1 MVRVPRGCQACA
13 DGHLQCD
20 GKSPCGF
27 CKGRKVPCLSQ
38 ARTFKFRD
46 EVPALQQRYR
56 PSPPS
61 SSTTSTST
69 STSTASA
76 ATNSSPSLPSSTP
89 RSGSARGRD
98 VQFAPVPLPLP
109 LPMDESV
116 SPSLTVTA
124 VAAQQTQVFT
134 NYVLTAFPCFFKCTE
149 TRVPV
154 NWVEYVDRRRG
165 AMNSCFDWAIRACT
179 LAYSGALYNVP
190 EFHDAARAFYTRSLR
205 GLAGLLADESTA
217 KSDEALSTA
226 IVLAVFEKHHC
237 TGPQAWIHHAHG
249 IRALLRLRG
258 PKAHLHGFGRAM
270 YIVYRPIL
278 IAAALIEGEACFLEE
293 PEWHSLNEQ
302 ISNDNAK
309 LPDSS
314 LYTDVVDRGL
324 REIIKIPGYVKRIRE
339 LIALPLT
346 KRAKLEPPLLQ
357 SVQATRAAL
366 RGIHT
371 EFGVSISML
380 RAGHAKPR
388 GFIGPLPEFFFE
400 GYSAHVT
407 RGVHSALLILDY
419 LVIMLDPSQRSTSLP
434 KEPRRLF
441 SPSSP
446 SPMES
451 LSPTSSC
458 DSPMTPPSSPG
469 QPQLVVESLIT
480 PNHKQGPTTDW
491 MDQLTSTMGMDG
503 VRVRIV
509 E

>member
-1 MVRVPRGCQACA
+1 MVRVPRGCRACA
-13 DGHLQCD
+13 DAHLQCD
-20 GKSPCGF
+20 GKSPCNH
-27 CKGRKVPCLSQ
+27 CKTRNVPCLSQ
-38 ARTFKFRD
+38 TRTFKFRN

-56 PSPPS
+56 TSISPTT
-61 SSTTSTST
+61 STTSST
-69 STSTASA
+69 STSTASPQLVPRPPRERDPP
-76 ATNSSPSLPSSTP
+76 SP
-89 RSGSARGRD
+89 GSARGRD
-98 VQFAPVPLPLP
+98 VRFAPLPLS
-109 LPMDESV
+109 MDESV

-124 VAAQQTQVFT
+124 VSAQQTQIFT

-179 LAYSGALYNVP
+179 LSYTASLYDIP
-190 EFHDAARAFYTRSLR
+190 EFNEVARSFYTRSLG

-237 TGPQAWIHHAHG
+237 TGPEAWIHHAHG
-249 IRALLRLRG
+249 IRALLKLRG
-258 PKAHLHGFGRAM
+258 PKAHLYGFGRAM

-278 IAAALIEGEACFLEE
+278 VSAALIEGEACFLEE
-293 PEWHSLNEQ
+293 PEWQSLNEQ
-302 ISNDNAK
+302 ISDDNAK

-324 REIIKIPGYVKRIRE
+324 REIIKIPGYVKRVRD
-339 LIALPLT
+339 LLSLPLT

-357 SVQATRAAL
+357 SVQATRATL

-380 RAGHAKPR
+380 RAGHSQPR
-388 GFIGPLPEFFFE
+388 GFIGPLPQFFFE

-407 RGVHSALLILDY
+407 RGVHAGLTILNY
-419 LVIMLDPSQRSTSLP
+419 LVIMLDPSQRETLQKEARLP
-434 KEPRRLF
+434 SNPP
-441 SPSSP
+441 SPESVVSPASEYSSP
-446 SPMES
+446 Q
-451 LSPTSSC
+451 
-458 DSPMTPPSSPG
+458 TPSSSPG
-469 QPQLVVESLIT
+469 HPQLVVESLIT
-480 PNHKQGPTTDW
+480 PDYKQGPTTDW
-491 MDQLTSTMGMDG
+491 MDQLTSSMGMDG

-509 E
+509 D

>member
-13 DGHLQCD
+13 DAHLQCD
-20 GKSPCGF
+20 GKSPCGH
-27 CKGRKVPCLSQ
+27 CKGRLVPCFSQ
-38 ARTFKFRD
+38 ARTFKFRN
-46 EVPALQQRYR
+46 EGPGLQQRYR
-56 PSPPS
+56 SSPPS
-61 SSTTSTST
+61 SSTSPPSNSTPPSAA
-69 STSTASA
+69 STA
-76 ATNSSPSLPSSTP
+76 TTTTSSPPP
-89 RSGSARGRD
+89 RPGPARGRD
-98 VQFAPVPLPLP
+98 VQFAPVPLPVP
-109 LPMDESV
+109 LPMDETV

-179 LAYSGALYNVP
+179 LAYSGALYNIP
-190 EFHDAARAFYTRSLR
+190 EFHEAARAFYTRSLR
-205 GLAGLLADESTA
+205 GLASLIADESTA

-237 TGPQAWIHHAHG
+237 TEPQAWIHHAHG
-249 IRALLRLRG
+249 IRALLKLRG

-302 ISNDNAK
+302 ISTDNAK

-339 LIALPLT
+339 LLALPLT
-346 KRAKLEPPLLQ
+346 QRAKLEPPLLQ
-357 SVQATRAAL
+357 SIQATRAAL

-419 LVIMLDPSQRSTSLP
+419 LVVMLDPSQRSTLP
-434 KEPRRLF
+434 KESLQLCG
-441 SPSSP
+441 PSSP
-446 SPMES
+446 TDT
-451 LSPTSSC
+451 LSPTPSD
-458 DSPMTPPSSPG
+458 DSPMTPPGSPG

-480 PNHKQGPTTDW
+480 PTLKQGPTTDW

-509 E
+509 DVD